1 MLRGILA
8 AQGNIKAHR
17 AAQRPA
23 LWAFDLPVLA
33 RIPLADLLAHTRIFV
48 NALEGVF
55 YCRENGTYPYI
66 HWLCTLSNAI
76 VGGLGLK

>member
-8 AQGNIKAHR
+8 AQGNLKACR
-17 AAQRPA
+17 AARRPA
-23 LWAFDLPVLA
+23 LRAFRFPALA

-66 HWLCTLSNAI
+66 PTGSARSRMQS
-76 VGGLGLK
+76 LGDLV

>member
-8 AQGNIKAHR
+8 AQGDLKARR
-17 AAQRPA
+17 AARRPA
-23 LWAFDLPVLA
+23 LRAFRSPPALV

-55 YCRENGTYPYI
+55 
-66 HWLCTLSNAI
+66 LL
-76 VGGLGLK
+76 

>member
-8 AQGNIKAHR
+8 AQGNLKARR
-17 AAQRPA
+17 AARRPA
-23 LWAFDLPVLA
+23 LRAFASPALA

-55 YCRENGTYPYI
+55 
-66 HWLCTLSNAI
+66 S
-76 VGGLGLK
+76 

>member
-8 AQGNIKAHR
+8 AQGNLKARR
-17 AAQRPA
+17 AARRPA
-23 LWAFDLPVLA
+23 LRAFRSPPALV

-55 YCRENGTYPYI
+55 
-66 HWLCTLSNAI
+66 LL
-76 VGGLGLK
+76 

>member
-8 AQGNIKAHR
+8 AQGNFKAHR

-23 LWAFDLPVLA
+23 LWAFNLPVLA

-48 NALEGVF
+48 NALWVLPWSF
-55 YCRENGTYPYI
+55 VV
-66 HWLCTLSNAI
+66 LC
-76 VGGLGLK
+76 GLV